1 MTKNIEYTGFE
12 VGPIRP
18 PSEAESLLIRVTRN
32 CPWNKC
38 RFCGLYKGKSFSVRP
53 KEHVIKDIDLVKEC
67 VDTINDYKESMTDDR
82 DRKMSEFTDK
92 LGESGMW
99 AYQSALMWMRS
110 GMKSVFIQDANSMVI
125 KADDM
130 VEILNYLRAVFP
142 DIERI
147 TTYARS
153 HTIARM
159 NEDDLKRIAE
169 AGLNRIH
176 IGMESG
182 CDKVLELVEKGV
194 VKEQHVTAG
203 QKVMRSG
210 IELSEYYMP
219 GLGGLEYLEENA
231 IESADA
237 LNQINPDFIRI
248 RTLAVPEKTLLHEDY
263 ENGVFKRTTDVD
275 MVRELLIFIRNLEG
289 ITSTVKSD
297 HILNLVT
304 EVEGKLPEDKEK
316 MVEALE
322 KFLSFSKED
331 QMIYRIGRRMGI
343 MNRLFHVENESKR
356 KRIMEVIE
364 KNNINL
370 GNIDAVTDSLIK
382 RFI

>member
-1 MTKNIEYTGFE
+1 MTKYIEYTGFE

-18 PSEAESLLIRVTRN
+18 PSEAESLLIRVSRN

-38 RFCGLYKGKSFSVRP
+38 RFCGLYKGTSFSIRP
-53 KEHVIKDIDLVKEC
+53 KEHILKDIDLVKQC
-67 VDTINDYKESMTDDR
+67 VDMIKDYKSSMVDDKKKNL
-82 DRKMSEFTDK
+82 DDFTDN

-99 AYQSALMWMRS
+99 AYQSALMWIRS

-125 KADDM
+125 KVDDM
-130 VEILNYLRAVFP
+130 VYILNYLRVVFP

-159 NEDDLKRIAE
+159 DENDLKRIAD

-182 CDKVLELVEKGV
+182 CDKVLHLVEKGV
-194 VKEQHVTAG
+194 VKEQHVSAG
-203 QKVMRSG
+203 QKVMKSG

-219 GLGGLEYLEENA
+219 GLGGLEYMEENA
-231 IESADA
+231 VESADA

-248 RTLAVPEKTLLHEDY
+248 RTLAVPKNTLLYEDY
-263 ENGVFKRTTDVD
+263 ENGIFKRSTDVD
-275 MVRELLIFIRNLEG
+275 MVRELLVFIKNLDG
-289 ITSTVKSD
+289 INSTVKSD
-297 HILNLVT
+297 HILNLIT
-304 EVEGKLPEDKEK
+304 EVEGKLPDDKEK
-316 MVEALE
+316 MVLALE
-322 KFLSFSKED
+322 KFLSLREED
-331 QMIYRIGRRMGI
+331 QMIYRVGRRMGI
-343 MNRLFHVENESKR
+343 MNKLFHVENESKR
-356 KRIMEVIE
+356 RRIKEIIV

-370 GNIDAVTDSLIK
+370 ENIDVVTDNLIK
-382 RFI
+382 QFI

>member
-18 PSEAESLLIRVTRN
+18 PSEADSLLIRVTRN

-38 RFCGLYKGKSFSVRP
+38 RFCGLYKGTSFSVRP
-53 KEHVIKDIDLVKEC
+53 KEHVLKDIDLVKKC
-67 VDTINDYKESMTDDR
+67 VDIIRDYKSVMAEDKEKKLED
-82 DRKMSEFTDK
+82 FTDG
-92 LGESGMW
+92 LGEGGMW
-99 AYQSALMWMRS
+99 AYQSAVMWMRN
-110 GMKSVFIQDANSMVI
+110 GMKSVFIQDANSMVV
-125 KADDM
+125 KAEDM
-130 VEILNYLRAVFP
+130 VEILNYLREVFP

-159 NEDDLKRIAE
+159 DEADLKRIAH

-194 VKEQHVTAG
+194 VKEQHVLAG
-203 QKVMRSG
+203 QKIMRSG

-219 GLGGLEYLEENA
+219 GLGGLEYLQENA
-231 IESADA
+231 RQSADA

-248 RTLAVPEKTLLHEDY
+248 RTLAVPKKTLLYEDY
-263 ENGVFKRTTDVD
+263 VNGVFKRTSDVD
-275 MVRELLIFIRNLEG
+275 MVRELLIFIKNLDG
-289 ITSTVKSD
+289 ISSTIKSD
-297 HILNLVT
+297 HILNLIT
-304 EVEGKLPEDKEK
+304 EVEGKMPEDKEK
-316 MVEALE
+316 IIEALE
-322 KFLSFSKED
+322 KFLSFNEED

-356 KRIMEVIE
+356 KRILEVIE
-364 KNNINL
+364 SNNINL
-370 GNIDAVTDSLIK
+370 ENIDAVTDSLIK
-382 RFI
+382 QFI

>member
-1 MTKNIEYTGFE
+1 MTKDIEYSGFE

-18 PSEAESLLIRVTRN
+18 PSEAESLLIRVSRN

-53 KEHVIKDIDLVKEC
+53 KEHVLMDIDLVKKC
-67 VDTINDYKESMTDDR
+67 VDMITDYKASMANDR
-82 DRKMSEFTDK
+82 DQKMNYFSDS

-110 GMKSVFIQDANSMVI
+110 GMKSVFIQDANSMVV
-125 KADDM
+125 KADDL
-130 VEILNYLRAVFP
+130 VDILNYLREVFP

-159 NEDDLKRIAE
+159 DENDLKRIAE

-194 VKEQHVTAG
+194 VKDQHVIAG

-231 IESADA
+231 TESADA

-248 RTLAVPEKTLLHEDY
+248 RTLAVPKKTLLHEDY
-263 ENGVFKRTTDVD
+263 VNGVFKRSTDVD
-275 MVRELLIFIRNLEG
+275 MVRELLIFISNLDG
-289 ITSTVKSD
+289 ISSTVKSD
-297 HILNLVT
+297 HILNLIT
-304 EVEGKLPEDKEK
+304 EVEGKLPEDKDK
-316 MVEALE
+316 MVAALE
-322 KFLSFSKED
+322 KFLSFSEED

-343 MNRLFHVENESKR
+343 MNRLFHIENESKR
-356 KRIMEVIE
+356 KRIMEIIE

-382 RFI
+382 QFI

>member
-18 PSEAESLLIRVTRN
+18 PSEADSLLIRVTRN

-38 RFCGLYKGKSFSVRP
+38 RFCGLYKGTSFSVRP
-53 KEHVIKDIDLVKEC
+53 KEHVLKDIDLVKKC
-67 VDTINDYKESMTDDR
+67 VDIIRDYKSVMAEDKEKKLED
-82 DRKMSEFTDK
+82 FTDG
-92 LGESGMW
+92 LGEGGMW
-99 AYQSALMWMRS
+99 AYQSAVMWMRN
-110 GMKSVFIQDANSMVI
+110 GMKSVFIQDANSMVV
-125 KADDM
+125 KAEDM
-130 VEILNYLRAVFP
+130 VEILNYLREVFP

-159 NEDDLKRIAE
+159 DEADLKRIAH

-194 VKEQHVTAG
+194 VKEQHVLAG
-203 QKVMRSG
+203 QKIMRSG

-219 GLGGLEYLEENA
+219 GLGGLEYLQENA
-231 IESADA
+231 RQSADA

-248 RTLAVPEKTLLHEDY
+248 RTLAVPKKTLLYEDY
-263 ENGVFKRTTDVD
+263 VNGVFKRTSDVD
-275 MVRELLIFIRNLEG
+275 MVRELLIFIKNLDG
-289 ITSTVKSD
+289 ISSTIKSD
-297 HILNLVT
+297 HILNLIT
-304 EVEGKLPEDKEK
+304 EVEGKMPEDKEK
-316 MVEALE
+316 IIEALE
-322 KFLSFSKED
+322 KFLSFNEED
-331 QMIYRIGRRMGI
+331 QMIYRLGRRMGI

-356 KRIMEVIE
+356 KRILEVIE
-364 KNNINL
+364 SNNINL
-370 GNIDAVTDSLIK
+370 ENIDAVTDSLIK
-382 RFI
+382 QFI

>member
-18 PSEAESLLIRVTRN
+18 PSEAESLLIRVSRN

-38 RFCGLYKGKSFSVRP
+38 RFCGLYKGTSFSIRP
-53 KEHVIKDIDLVKEC
+53 KEHILKDIDLVKQC
-67 VDTINDYKESMTDDR
+67 VDMIKDYKSSMADDKKKNL
-82 DRKMSEFTDK
+82 DEFTDN

-99 AYQSALMWMRS
+99 AYQSAIMWIRS

-130 VEILNYLRAVFP
+130 VDILNYLREVFP
-142 DIERI
+142 NIERI

-159 NEDDLKRIAE
+159 DENDLKRIAD

-182 CDKVLELVEKGV
+182 CDKVLQLVEKGV
-194 VKEQHVTAG
+194 VKEQHIVAG
-203 QKVMRSG
+203 QKVMKSG
-210 IELSEYYMP
+210 IDLSEYYMP

-248 RTLAVPEKTLLHEDY
+248 RTLAVPKKTLLHEDY

-275 MVRELLIFIRNLEG
+275 MVRELLIFIKNLDG
-289 ITSTVKSD
+289 INSTVKSD
-297 HILNLVT
+297 HILNLIT

-316 MVEALE
+316 MVSALE
-322 KFLSFSKED
+322 KFLSLGEED

-343 MNRLFHVENESKR
+343 MNKLFHVENESKR
-356 KRIMEVIE
+356 IRIKEIIE

-382 RFI
+382 QFI

>member
-18 PSEAESLLIRVTRN
+18 PSEAESLLIRVSRN

-38 RFCGLYKGKSFSVRP
+38 RFCGLYKGTSFSIRP
-53 KEHVIKDIDLVKEC
+53 KEHILKDIVLVKQCVDMIKD
-67 VDTINDYKESMTDDR
+67 YKSSMADDKKKNL
-82 DRKMSEFTDK
+82 DEFTDN

-99 AYQSALMWMRS
+99 AYQSAIMWIRS

-130 VEILNYLRAVFP
+130 VDILNYLRKVFP
-142 DIERI
+142 NIERI

-159 NEDDLKRIAE
+159 GENDLKRIAE

-182 CDKVLELVEKGV
+182 CDKVLQLVEKGV
-194 VKEQHVTAG
+194 VKEQHVAAG
-203 QKVMRSG
+203 QKVMRTG

-248 RTLAVPEKTLLHEDY
+248 RTLAVPKKTLLHEDY

-275 MVRELLIFIRNLEG
+275 MVRELLIFIKNLDG
-289 ITSTVKSD
+289 INSTVKSD
-297 HILNLVT
+297 HILNLIT

-316 MVEALE
+316 MVSALE
-322 KFLSFSKED
+322 KFLSLGEED

-343 MNRLFHVENESKR
+343 MNKLFHVENESKR
-356 KRIMEVIE
+356 IRIKEIIE

-382 RFI
+382 QFI

>member
-18 PSEAESLLIRVTRN
+18 PSEAESLLIRVSRN

-38 RFCGLYKGKSFSVRP
+38 RFCGLYKGTSFSIRP
-53 KEHVIKDIDLVKEC
+53 KEHILKDIDLVKQC
-67 VDTINDYKESMTDDR
+67 VDMIKDYKSSMADDKKKNL
-82 DRKMSEFTDK
+82 DEFTDN

-99 AYQSALMWMRS
+99 AYQSAIMWIRS

-130 VEILNYLRAVFP
+130 VDILNYLRKVFP
-142 DIERI
+142 NIERI

-159 NEDDLKRIAE
+159 GENDLKRIAE

-182 CDKVLELVEKGV
+182 CDKVLQLVEKGV
-194 VKEQHVTAG
+194 VKEQHVAAG
-203 QKVMRSG
+203 QKVMRTG

-248 RTLAVPEKTLLHEDY
+248 RTLAVPKKTLLHEDY

-275 MVRELLIFIRNLEG
+275 MVRELLIFIKNLDG
-289 ITSTVKSD
+289 ISSTIKSD
-297 HILNLVT
+297 HILNLIT

-316 MVEALE
+316 MVSALE
-322 KFLSFSKED
+322 KFLSLGEED

-343 MNRLFHVENESKR
+343 MNKLFHVENESKR
-356 KRIMEVIE
+356 IRIKEIIE

-382 RFI
+382 QFI

>member
-38 RFCGLYKGKSFSVRP
+38 RFCGLYKGKKFSIRP
-53 KEHVIKDIDLVKEC
+53 KEHVFKDIDLVKQC
-67 VDTINDYKESMTDDR
+67 IDMIKAYKSSVADDKKKVL
-82 DRKMSEFTDK
+82 DEFTDN

-99 AYQSALMWMRS
+99 AYQTAVMWIRS

-130 VEILNYLRAVFP
+130 VDILNYLRRVFP
-142 DIERI
+142 NIERI

-153 HTIARM
+153 HTIAKI
-159 NEDDLKRIAE
+159 EDDDLERISA

-182 CDKVLELVEKGV
+182 CDKVLKLVDKGV
-194 VKEQHVTAG
+194 EKEQHIIAG
-203 QKVMRSG
+203 KKIMKSG

-237 LNQINPDFIRI
+237 INQINPDFIRI
-248 RTLAVPEKTLLHEDY
+248 RTLAVPKQTLLHGDY
-263 ENGVFKRTTDVD
+263 EKGIFKRTSDID
-275 MVRELLIFIRNLEG
+275 MVKELLVFIKKLDG
-289 ITSTVKSD
+289 ITSAVKSD
-297 HILNLVT
+297 HILNLIT

-316 MVEALE
+316 IIAALE
-322 KFLSFSKED
+322 KFLSLGDED
-331 QMIYRIGRRMGI
+331 QMIYRIGRRTGI
-343 MNRLFHVENESKR
+343 MNRLFHVDNESKR
-356 KRIMEVIE
+356 VRIKDIIE

-370 GNIDAVTDSLIK
+370 ENIDEVTDSLIK
-382 RFI
+382 KFI

>member
-38 RFCGLYKGKSFSVRP
+38 RFCGLYKGTSFSVRP
-53 KEHVIKDIDLVKEC
+53 KEHVLKDIDLVKKC
-67 VDTINDYKESMTDDR
+67 VDMIRDYKSETDNDR
-82 DRKMSEFTDK
+82 DRKIDEFTDG

-99 AYQSALMWMRS
+99 AYQSALMWMRN

-130 VEILNYLRAVFP
+130 VEILNYLRAIFP
-142 DIERI
+142 AIERI

-159 NEDDLKRIAE
+159 DEDDLKRIAK

-194 VKEQHVTAG
+194 VKEQHVLAG
-203 QKVMRSG
+203 QKIMRSG

-219 GLGGLEYLEENA
+219 GLGGLEYMEENA
-231 IESADA
+231 LESADA

-248 RTLAVPEKTLLHEDY
+248 RTLAVPKKTLLHEDY
-263 ENGVFKRTTDVD
+263 VNGVFKRTTDVD
-275 MVRELLIFIRNLEG
+275 MVRELLIFIKNLYG
-289 ITSTVKSD
+289 ITSTIKSD
-297 HILNLVT
+297 HILNLIT

-316 MVEALE
+316 MVAALE
-322 KFLSFSKED
+322 KFLSLGEED
-331 QMIYRIGRRMGI
+331 QMIYRIGRRTGI
-343 MNRLFHVENESKR
+343 MNRLFHIENESKR
-356 KRIMEVIE
+356 KRIKEIIE
-364 KNNINL
+364 NNNITL
-370 GNIDAVTDSLIK
+370 ENIDAVTDSLIK
-382 RFI
+382 KFI